1 MDMRI
6 HQAGSD
12 PVFKVDN
19 KVSVEEH
26 SAAGKIY
33 ERRFNPYIMNEGTVA
48 AVAGKDFCIVA
59 GDTRVSMGYFILSR
73 DCSKVTKL
81 TSKAVIASAGMR
93 ADALALHKV
102 LKTKIKMYHHQFNK
116 EPSITAIAQMLSNT
130 LYGRRFFPY
139 YTFNLLCGVDDQGA
153 GAIFG
158 YDAIGSY
165 DRVNSGAE
173 GSGS

>member
-1 MDMRI
+1 MRI

-12 PVFKVDN
+12 PIFKIDN
-19 KVSVEEH
+19 KSSIEEH
-26 SAAGKIY
+26 EVAGGIY

-48 AVAGKDFCIVA
+48 AVAGKDFCVVA

-81 TSKAVIASAGMR
+81 TEKCVIASAGMR
-93 ADALALHKV
+93 ADAIALHKV

-139 YTFNLLCGVDDQGA
+139 YAFNILCGVDETGA
-153 GAIFG
+153 GAMFG

-165 DRVNSGAE
+165 DRINSGAE